1 MIFGGCDTY
10 LYVLDLATGKALES
24 IEADAYIASSV
35 AVSSEIGYVGHY
47 DNAVIAFSTIS
58 GDILWKYKRKVF
70 RSSLH
75 ARLRKKKY
83 SSVDETS
90 PCMQSIEKLAKA
102 FGHLKPGG
110 RSTVPC
116 ALRWE
121 SPFWVYRWKLLQ
133 HKRKHW

>member
-58 GDILWKYKRKVF
+58 GDILWKYKKKSF
-70 RSSLH
+70 PYFSSC
-75 ARLRKKKY
+75 AVMKEKY

-102 FGHLKPGG
+102 FGHYKTRGQVDSSPVLCDGKVLLGLVET
-110 RSTVPC
+110 ST
-116 ALRWE
+116 A
-121 SPFWVYRWKLLQ
+121 
-133 HKRKHW
+133 